1 MFAYLVAFFFS
12 VFIQQSKRQKNEN
25 ADCGTNT
32 IYKMC
37 LVVKQAKS
45 KTSKAPDT

>member
-12 VFIQQSKRQKNEN
+12 VFIQKNRRQKSEN
-25 ADCGTNT
+25 SDCGTNT

-37 LVVKQAKS
+37 LVIKQAKS
-45 KTSKAPDT
+45 KTSKAHDT